1 MVFTNGDKYV
11 VFDLETTHVR
21 VSPEKNRIIQVGAV
35 IGRGPRLADGEGFSK
50 LVRCETGISPEV
62 SELTGLVDED
72 VREAP
77 PLDEVMREFLEWAGG
92 LPLIAHNGFDFD
104 FPILDMA
111 LREAGLPVPA
121 GERLDTLQL
130 AHLVFPRAGRNA
142 LRGVR
147 GEAPP
152 PGRGIDH
159 LLRHF
164 AIAEERERHQAVED
178 ARLTQ
183 QIMVRLLQIL
193 NEDNPARR
201 LQRWILGAGGHP
213 WAKFLEPVAAPPPL
227 AEILEEPSSAAPL
240 HPSGKYD
247 IPAVLSY
254 FEEGGRLM
262 TDGRRPRPQQ
272 RQMAQQVA
280 DALADKQRLLAE
292 APTGTGKTLAYLVP
306 AVEYARAAGT
316 PVAVAPH
323 TRLLQ
328 DQIMA
333 TLLELEER
341 LEPFRWVVLKGM
353 NNYLSLESLAA
364 ELDAGGFE
372 PGSAL
377 VLALLAGWAAETP
390 TGDWEDLRAFAIEGT
405 VPEWEILRWKLRTEE
420 RTDQSSQLGR
430 FDFYQRA
437 CDRVATSHVAVVNH
451 ALVIMS
457 KALEPVRGLIVDEAH
472 NMEDSVTSALT
483 EQVTGRDVHLLC
495 EAVLGR
501 RGIIQR
507 LSEAGIAAADP
518 SLPAL
523 REAAQQAAAAL
534 PDLESPLAEYVR
546 SRTGRGRE
554 EAERFG
560 VSYRIRRGSDTKN
573 PHYRAVTEAGKKL
586 RDALRGMT
594 EAFNEVTVP
603 EEPRGRYQRHRL
615 EDEVRRL
622 GSAARAQGKLIDSV
636 LWSEEGWEWINIAHL
651 ELEDDAWRWSLRR
664 APISISGQLGELW
677 EKLDSVCLTSAT
689 LQVGGDFSYL
699 LDVLGLGTAR
709 REVVPTP
716 FEQLPEN
723 HLLLLTDYL
732 PAPRGSLLE
741 LFEQAEAEE
750 IPRLFTLTGGRSMAL
765 FTARA
770 RLESVRDHARPPL
783 QALGIPLLAQGEGPT
798 AQLMEE
804 MRNQIP
810 ACLLGVRSFWEGVDI
825 PGESLSLLLIEK
837 VPFDSPADPVAGA
850 RMEQM
855 ELKGKDPFTHYMVPR
870 AGLRFA
876 QGVGR
881 LIRSETDIGVS
892 AVLDNRLC
900 RPGSYQHLLLK
911 SLVGPPA
918 VKEVP
923 SREKAYQKIAKH
935 LGFEFDDELRKK
947 IGSIPSADPWE
958 KRVMEL
964 GLDRSVVDGEEPDE
978 ELIVNL
984 LEEARELIGHKQWRR
999 GQLETMIPFM
1009 TGRDAVAVLPTGSG
1023 KSLTYQLPALLSP
1036 GVTLVIS
1043 PLIALMRNQIHNLRA
1058 RGVSAVAGIYSG
1070 MSQSEQDDVLREAA
1084 QGSGSLKLLYVSPE
1098 RLWSPNFRSRLANV
1112 EVSRVAVDEAHC
1124 ISQWG
1129 HAFRPE
1135 YSLIPKALEEICGK
1149 RVPTLAVTATANRR
1163 TIGEIRDLLR
1173 LDDTAR
1179 QIIQLPDRPEI
1190 RYYREKCK
1198 DFEDRVVKVVKIVD
1212 CFRDQSAIVYVPR
1225 QADAA
1230 NLGAMLRAAGV
1241 SARAYHGG
1249 MTSEERNYVEDAF
1262 IHDEIDV
1269 VVATKA
1275 FGMGIDKPDIALI
1288 VHLEMPASIEEYV
1301 QETGRAARELEQGT
1315 AVLLTT
1321 PDDCRIHK
1329 FFVKN
1334 AVPAREDLKEAWG
1347 KLDSGINFLD
1357 LDDLLRDDEGRPRS
1371 EEAQLSLHYLGKIG
1385 AVRREQDCVLQG
1397 RVIADGR
1404 SRSKAEAL
1412 REEKPELAER
1422 AGRILELAESES
1434 GIYSPIWAER
1444 LGCPVPQA
1452 ESDLFELAR
1461 RNIVA
1466 FRTWKYGWTVER
1478 LFDAEPDWSQ
1488 ADQLSDERREIV
1500 EGKAL
1505 QARQFARDKHS
1516 CLRASLLKYFGS
1528 EGSDRCGGCDACT
1541 PDLPRPWVKTEVTK
1555 ERLVVSIEPRRVILH
1570 LLDWADGRNFSDRN
1584 LKNCLSGKRE
1594 WPPLPNQLQTHPL
1607 HGRLRLLGVE
1617 GVNRTFAEMIKEEL
1631 VAEESRELNGI
1642 EYKTLVLTAAGRAFL

>member
-1 MVFTNGDKYV
+1 MVFTNEDKYV

-35 IGRGPRLADGEGFSK
+35 IGQGPRLADGEGFSK
-50 LVRCETGISPEV
+50 LVRCETGVSPEV
-62 SELTGLVDED
+62 SEITGLVDED
-72 VREAP
+72 VRDAP
-77 PLDEVMREFLEWAGG
+77 PLHEVMREFLEWAGD

-111 LREAGLPVPA
+111 LRETGLPAPA

-178 ARLTQ
+178 ARLAQ

-193 NEDNPARR
+193 NEDNPARC

-213 WAKFLEPVAAPPPL
+213 WARFLEPVTAPPPL
-227 AEILEEPSSAAPL
+227 AEILEEPSSASPL
-240 HPSGKYD
+240 HPGGKYD
-247 IPAVLSY
+247 IPAVLSC
-254 FEEGGRLM
+254 FEKGGRLM

-280 DALADKQRLLAE
+280 EALAGEQRLLAE

-353 NNYLSLESLAA
+353 HNYLSLESLAA

-420 RTDQSSQLGR
+420 QADQSSQLGR
-430 FDFYQRA
+430 LDFYRRA

-457 KALEPVRGLIVDEAH
+457 KAMEPVRGLIVDEAH
-472 NMEDSVTSALT
+472 NLEDSVTSALT
-483 EQVTGRDVHLLC
+483 EQVTGRDVHFLC

-507 LSEAGIAAADP
+507 LSEAGISAADP

-523 REAAQQAAAAL
+523 REAAQQATAVL
-534 PDLESPLAEYVR
+534 PGLESPLAEYVR
-546 SRTGRGRE
+546 SRTGRSRE

-560 VSYRIRRGSDTKN
+560 VSYRIRRGADTKN

-586 RDALRGMT
+586 RDALRGMAA
-594 EAFNEVTVP
+594 AFNEITVP

-622 GSAARAQGKLIDSV
+622 GNTARTQGKLIDSV
-636 LWSEEGWEWINIAHL
+636 LWSEEGWEWINFAHL

-699 LDVLGLGTAR
+699 LEVLGLGAAR
-709 REVVPTP
+709 TEVVPTP

-732 PAPRGSLLE
+732 PAPRGSLLKR
-741 LFEQAEAEE
+741 FEQAEAEE

-783 QALGIPLLAQGEGPT
+783 QALGIPLLAQYEGPT

-804 MRNQIP
+804 MRNQIST
-810 ACLLGVRSFWEGVDI
+810 CLLGARSFWEGVDI

-923 SREKAYQKIAKH
+923 SREEAYQEIAEH
-935 LGFEFDDELRKK
+935 LGFEFDDELREK

-958 KRVMEL
+958 KRVLQL
-964 GLDRSVVDGEEPDE
+964 GSERGVADGEEPDE

-999 GQLETMIPFM
+999 GQLETMVPFM

-1058 RGVSAVAGIYSG
+1058 RGVTAVAGIYSG
-1070 MSQSEQDDVLREAA
+1070 MPQSEQDDVLREAA
-1084 QGSGSLKLLYVSPE
+1084 RGSLKLLYVSPE
-1098 RLWSPNFRSRLANV
+1098 RLWSPSFRSRMAEV

-1149 RVPTLAVTATANRR
+1149 RVPTLAVTATATRR
-1163 TIGEIRDLLR
+1163 TIGEIQGLLH

-1179 QIIQLPDRPEI
+1179 QIVQLPDRPEI

-1198 DFEDRVVKVVKIVD
+1198 DFDDRLVKVVKIVD
-1212 CFRDQSAIVYVPR
+1212 CFRDRSAIVYVPTK
-1225 QADAA
+1225 ADAA

-1241 SARAYHGG
+1241 PARAYHGG
-1249 MTSEERNYVEDAF
+1249 MTGEERNYVEDAF

-1301 QETGRAARELEQGT
+1301 QETGRAARELEKGT

-1321 PDDCRIHK
+1321 PDDCRIHE
-1329 FFVKN
+1329 FFVDN

-1357 LDDLLRDDEGRPRS
+1357 LDDLLRDDKGRPRS
-1371 EEAQLSLHYLGKIG
+1371 EEAQLALHYLGKID
-1385 AVRREQDCVLQG
+1385 AVRREQDCVLEG
-1397 RVIADGR
+1397 RVIADAR
-1404 SRSKAEAL
+1404 SRYKVEDL

-1422 AGRILELAESES
+1422 AGRILDLVESE
-1434 GIYSPIWAER
+1434 GGEYSPIWAER

-1452 ESDLFELAR
+1452 ESDLFKLAR
-1461 RNIVA
+1461 LNIVA
-1466 FRTWKYGWTVER
+1466 FPTWNYGWTVER
-1478 LFDAEPDWSQ
+1478 LLDAEPDWSQ
-1488 ADQLSDERREIV
+1488 ADELSVERREIV
-1500 EGKAL
+1500 KRKAL
-1505 QARQFARDKHS
+1505 QARRFAREKHS
-1516 CLRASLLKYFGS
+1516 CLRASLLEYFGS
-1528 EGSDRCGGCDACT
+1528 DGSDRCGRCDACT
-1541 PDLPRPWVKTEVTK
+1541 PDLPRPWTKTEVTK
-1555 ERLVVSIEPRRVILH
+1555 ERLVESIEPRRVILH
-1570 LLDWADGRNFSDRN
+1570 LLDWAYGRNLSDRN
-1584 LKNCLSGKRE
+1584 LKSCLSGKRE

-1607 HGRLRLLGVE
+1607 HGRLRLLGAE
-1617 GVNRTFAEMIKEEL
+1617 GVNRTFEEMIKEEL
-1631 VAEESRELNGI
+1631 VAEEPRELNGT
-1642 EYKTLVLTAAGRAFL
+1642 EYKTLVLTANSRALL